1 MPIPPKRIAAVVAIV
16 VVIALLVAAFAFR
29 AYDSIN
35 DNRRREEL
43 SKVEYRGI
51 TAELR
56 RDSLCEV
63 MVELG
68 TVVYSATAEK
78 SIRFTNLTDAPVAL
92 LDYTTTCKC
101 TWLELPDKP
110 IEAGGYADVRLLFD
124 SRGEYGS
131 IGNYLSVKCSDDR
144 LNVAIWVSAEVE

>member
-1 MPIPPKRIAAVVAIV
+1 MQLNSKRSIAIIAIIGIVVAVWFLI
-16 VVIALLVAAFAFR
+16 R
-29 AYDSIN
+29 AIDSES
-35 DNRRREEL
+35 DNRQREAQTE
-43 SKVEYRGI
+43 VEYRGL
-51 TAELR
+51 TAELK

-68 TVVYSATAEK
+68 SVAYSTTAEK

-101 TWLELPDKP
+101 TWLELPNEP
-110 IEAGGYADVRLLFD
+110 IEAGGYSDVRLLFD
-124 SRGEYGS
+124 SRGEYGT
-131 IGNYLSVKCSDDR
+131 IGNYLSVKCSDER